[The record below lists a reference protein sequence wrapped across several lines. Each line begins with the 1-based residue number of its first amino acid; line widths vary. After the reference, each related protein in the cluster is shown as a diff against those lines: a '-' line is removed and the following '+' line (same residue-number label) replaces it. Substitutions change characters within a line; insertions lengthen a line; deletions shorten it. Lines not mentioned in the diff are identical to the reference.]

1 MVSEIVENSGTI
13 KERRKR
19 FSLFLV
25 HQTPIEKITQLL
37 AYIEKSISSREEVK
51 FEWAFLKDL
60 NQTSLEILVSYV
72 LKNDDRLQA
81 VEIHDQIL
89 RELLLFLEQEKIE
102 LAYPTQ
108 TIHLKK

>member
-25 HQTPIEKITQLL
+25 HQTSIEKITQLL
-37 AYIEKSISSREEVK
+37 SHVEKSISSREEVK

-72 LKNDDRLQA
+72 FKNDDRLQA
-81 VEIHDQIL
+81 VGIHDQIL
-89 RELLLFLEQEKIE
+89 RDILKVLDQEKIE

-108 TIHLKK
+108 TVHFKK